1 MFSFLF
7 GKPAASS
14 AASSSAAA
22 AAAARPTG
30 PSESTMA
37 TLKLLSDR
45 ESDLDK
51 RITLLDKNIERL
63 HAEAVA
69 AHKAGQKTKAIMA
82 LKKKTM
88 YEEQVKTNSAM
99 LLKIVEQ
106 RAALESTFINTDTL
120 NVMSHATKAMKAEQA
135 AWSVERVHD
144 LTDEL
149 HDIKD
154 AHREINELLQ
164 EPFSDGP
171 SEEDLLETL
180 GEMAAAAAPTAPA
193 TAAATAAAPVAAAAA
208 PLPDLPAVPTTALPV
223 PAPAAASGA
232 GARSADSEIERQL
245 AELAAAV

>member
-1 MFSFLF
+1 
-7 GKPAASS
+7 
-14 AASSSAAA
+14 
-22 AAAARPTG
+22 
-30 PSESTMA
+30 MA

-120 NVMSHATKAMKAEQA
+120 NVMSHATRAMKAEQA
-135 AWSVERVHD
+135 AWSVDRVHD
-144 LTDEL
+144 LTEEL

-180 GEMAAAAAPTAPA
+180 GEMAAAES
-193 TAAATAAAPVAAAAA
+193 AAAPAAPAAPAAA

-223 PAPAAASGA
+223 PASAAASGA
-232 GARSADSEIERQL
+232 GARSADSEMEREL
-245 AELAAAV
+245 AELAAAF

>member
-7 GKPAASS
+7 GKPTAS
-14 AASSSAAA
+14 ASAA

-120 NVMSHATKAMKAEQA
+120 NVMSHATRAMKAEQA

-180 GEMAAAAAPTAPA
+180 GEMAAAES
-193 TAAATAAAPVAAAAA
+193 AAAPAPAAAPAA

-223 PAPAAASGA
+223 PASAAASGA
-232 GARSADSEIERQL
+232 GAHPADSEMEREL